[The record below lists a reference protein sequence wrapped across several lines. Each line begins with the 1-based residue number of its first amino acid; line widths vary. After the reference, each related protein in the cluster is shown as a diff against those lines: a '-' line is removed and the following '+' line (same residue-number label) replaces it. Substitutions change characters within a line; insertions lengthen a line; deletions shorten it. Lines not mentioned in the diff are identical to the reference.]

1 MPRARDLM
9 SCKTRPISAV
19 SASVTVL
26 EFFSLV
32 GTPMESSSLFSPSEK
47 QISLFIKLVIKKGIC
62 QFHCFTFIFLIKFVN
77 TLIGPDLTL
86 GYRIKGT

>member
-9 SCKTRPISAV
+9 SCKTRPISVA

-32 GTPMESSSLFSPSEK
+32 GTLMESSSLFSPSEK
-47 QISLFIKLVIKKGIC
+47 QISFFIKLVIKKGI
-62 QFHCFTFIFLIKFVN
+62 
-77 TLIGPDLTL
+77 
-86 GYRIKGT
+86 

>member
-9 SCKTRPISAV
+9 SCKTRPISAA

-47 QISLFIKLVIKKGIC
+47 QISLFIKLVIKKGI
-62 QFHCFTFIFLIKFVN
+62 
-77 TLIGPDLTL
+77 
-86 GYRIKGT
+86 

>member
-32 GTPMESSSLFSPSEK
+32 GTPMESSSHFSPSEK
-47 QISLFIKLVIKKGIC
+47 QISLFIKLVIKKKDWTISL
-62 QFHCFTFIFLIKFVN
+62 FHIYLFDQVCKHTN
-77 TLIGPDLTL
+77 WS
-86 GYRIKGT
+86 